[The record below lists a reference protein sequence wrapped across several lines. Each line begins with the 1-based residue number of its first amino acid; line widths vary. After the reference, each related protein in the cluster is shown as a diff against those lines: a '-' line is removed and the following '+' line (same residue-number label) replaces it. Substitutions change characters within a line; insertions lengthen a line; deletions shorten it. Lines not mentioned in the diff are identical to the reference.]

1 MISIQL
7 EYDMEEKANI
17 DVECLRTV
25 CHNILHDQNH
35 NEGSITIIMSDDE
48 KLMQLKKTYFQKNVF
63 TDVIAFN
70 LEEKGDPFE
79 GEIYISLER
88 VAKNAITY
96 NQDFLMELKRVV
108 IHGCLHVLGYD
119 DQTTEG
125 KEKMTHLENK
135 YLSFVIATDHTK

>member
-17 DVECLRTV
+17 DVDCLKTV

-35 NEGSITIIMSDDE
+35 NEGSITIIISDDE
-48 KLMQLKKTYFQKNVF
+48 KLMQLKKKYFQENVL

-88 VAKNAITY
+88 VEKNAITY

-119 DQTTEG
+119 DHTTEE
-125 KEKMTHLENK
+125 KKKMTHLENK
-135 YLSFVIATDHTK
+135 YLSFIISRDHTK